1 MTSGGSRTD
10 ARWLALIVLC
20 AGMLMIVLD
29 QTIVNVALPAI
40 EEDLKFGQA
49 GLAWVVNAYLI
60 AYGGL
65 LLLAGR
71 LGDLIGHKKVFLIGL
86 GVFTVASL
94 LCGLSISSEM
104 LIVSRFV
111 QGAGGAL
118 ATSVTLGM
126 VVTMFPEPNEQRR
139 AIGVFS
145 FVAAA
150 GASIGLLL
158 GGVLTDAMSW
168 HWIFFVNIPIGIVA
182 AFAAV
187 RLVPNSVGLGLRE
200 GADVLGALLIVAAVM
215 LGVYTIVKAEH
226 YGFGSAHTLGLGAV
240 ALALLVG
247 FVVRQRTAAKPLLP
261 LRVFRS
267 RNVTGAN
274 LVQISMVAGM
284 FGLFFLGTLYMQLVL
299 SYTPLQ
305 IGLAFMP
312 VAVAIAVFSVSL
324 SARLNARFGERNML
338 ILGLSLMLVGMI
350 VFTQVPVDGSYVAD
364 ILPAVAP
371 IGIGMGLSFPSLMTL
386 AMSGASH
393 DEAGLASGLVNT
405 TAQVGGALGLAVLA
419 TASTSYTS
427 SLLASGVERLEAL
440 TSGFHLAFWI
450 SSGLVAVALGLAVFV
465 LRQVAV
471 ARDEA
476 QPVLVH

>member
-1 MTSGGSRTD
+1 MNSGGPKTD
-10 ARWLALIVLC
+10 SRWLALIVLC

-94 LCGLSISSEM
+94 LCGLSLSAEM
-104 LIVSRFV
+104 LIVSRFI

-126 VVTMFPEPNEQRR
+126 VVTMFPKPDEQRR

-182 AFAAV
+182 AIAAV
-187 RLVPNSVGLGLRE
+187 RLVPDSDGLGLRE

-247 FVVRQRTAAKPLLP
+247 FVFRQRHAEKPLLP

-274 LVQISMVAGM
+274 LVQISMIAGM

-312 VAVAIAVFSVSL
+312 VAVAIGAFSVSL
-324 SARLNARFGERNML
+324 SARLNTRFGERNML
-338 ILGLSLMLVGMI
+338 ILGLVLMLVGMLL
-350 VFTQVPVDGSYVAD
+350 FTQVPVDGTYLAN

-371 IGIGMGLSFPSLMTL
+371 IGIGMGLSFPALMTL
-386 AMSGASH
+386 AMSGAAPG
-393 DEAGLASGLVNT
+393 EAGLASGLVNT

-419 TASTSYTS
+419 TTSTSYTS
-427 SLLASGVERLEAL
+427 SLLASGVGRLEAL

-450 SSGLVAVALGLAVFV
+450 SSALVAVALGLAVFV
-465 LRQVAV
+465 LRQVSV
-471 ARDEA
+471 SRDAE
-476 QPVLVH
+476 PVLVH

>member
-1 MTSGGSRTD
+1 MESGGPKTD
-10 ARWLALIVLC
+10 SRWLALIVLC

-94 LCGLSISSEM
+94 LCGLSFNAEM

-126 VVTMFPEPNEQRR
+126 VVTMFPKPEEQRR

-182 AFAAV
+182 AIAAV
-187 RLVPNSVGLGLRE
+187 RLVPDSEGLGLRE

-215 LGVYTIVKAEH
+215 LGVYTIVKAEQ
-226 YGFGSAHTLGLGAV
+226 YGFGSVHTLGLGAV
-240 ALALLVG
+240 AVALLAG
-247 FVVRQRTAAKPLLP
+247 FVLRQRTAAKPLLP

-312 VAVAIAVFSVSL
+312 VAVAIGVFSVSL
-324 SARLNARFGERNML
+324 SARLNTRFGERNML
-338 ILGLSLMLVGMI
+338 IVGLLFMLVGMV
-350 VFTQVPVDGSYVAD
+350 VFTQVPVDGSYLAN

-371 IGIGMGLSFPSLMTL
+371 LGIGLGLSFPALMTL
-386 AMSGASH
+386 AMSGAAH

-419 TASTSYTS
+419 TTSTTYTS
-427 SLLASGVERLEAL
+427 SLLASGVGRLEAL

-450 SSGLVAVALGLAVFV
+450 SAVLVAVALGLAVFV
-465 LRQVAV
+465 LRQVTV
-471 ARDEA
+471 SRDAE
-476 QPVLVH
+476 PVLVH

>member
-1 MTSGGSRTD
+1 MTSGGPKTD
-10 ARWLALIVLC
+10 SRWLALIVLC

-94 LCGLSISSEM
+94 LCGLSLSAEM
-104 LIVSRFV
+104 LIVSRFI

-126 VVTMFPEPNEQRR
+126 VVTMFPKPDEQRR

-182 AFAAV
+182 AIAAV
-187 RLVPNSVGLGLRE
+187 RLVPDSVGLGLRE

-247 FVVRQRTAAKPLLP
+247 FVFRQRHAEKPLLP

-274 LVQISMVAGM
+274 LVQISMIAGM

-312 VAVAIAVFSVSL
+312 VAVAIGAFSVSL
-324 SARLNARFGERNML
+324 SARLNTRFGERNML
-338 ILGLSLMLVGMI
+338 ILGLVLMLVGMLL
-350 VFTQVPVDGSYVAD
+350 FTQVPVDGTYLAN

-371 IGIGMGLSFPSLMTL
+371 IGIGMGLSFPALMTL
-386 AMSGASH
+386 AMSGAAPG
-393 DEAGLASGLVNT
+393 EAGLASGLVNT

-419 TASTSYTS
+419 TTSTSYTS

-450 SSGLVAVALGLAVFV
+450 SSALVAVALGLAVFV
-465 LRQVAV
+465 LRQVSV
-471 ARDEA
+471 SRDAE
-476 QPVLVH
+476 PVLVH

>member
-1 MTSGGSRTD
+1 
-10 ARWLALIVLC
+10 
-20 AGMLMIVLD
+20 
-29 QTIVNVALPAI
+29 
-40 EEDLKFGQA
+40 
-49 GLAWVVNAYLI
+49 
-60 AYGGL
+60 
-65 LLLAGR
+65 
-71 LGDLIGHKKVFLIGL
+71 
-86 GVFTVASL
+86 
-94 LCGLSISSEM
+94 
-104 LIVSRFV
+104 
-111 QGAGGAL
+111 
-118 ATSVTLGM
+118 M
-126 VVTMFPEPNEQRR
+126 VVTMFPEPDEQRR

-150 GASIGLLL
+150 GASLGLLL

-182 AFAAV
+182 AVAAV
-187 RLVPNSVGLGLRE
+187 RLVPDSVGLGLRE

-240 ALALLVG
+240 AVALLAG
-247 FVVRQRTAAKPLLP
+247 FVLRQRTAAKPLLP
-261 LRVFRS
+261 LRVFQS

-299 SYTPLQ
+299 QYTPLQ

-312 VAVAIAVFSVSL
+312 VAGAIAVFSVSL
-324 SARLNARFGERNML
+324 SARLNSRFGERNML
-338 ILGLSLMLVGMI
+338 IVGLLFMLVGMV
-350 VFTQVPVDGSYVAD
+350 VFTQVPVDGSYLAH

-371 IGIGMGLSFPSLMTL
+371 LGIGLGLSFPALMTL

-419 TASTSYTS
+419 TTSTTYTS
-427 SLLASGVERLEAL
+427 SLLASGVGRLEAL

-450 SSGLVAVALGLAVFV
+450 SAVLVAVALGLAVFV
-465 LRQVAV
+465 LRQVTV
-471 ARDEA
+471 SRDA
-476 QPVLVH
+476 GPVLVH

>member
-1 MTSGGSRTD
+1 MTSGGPKTD
-10 ARWLALIVLC
+10 SRWLALSVLC

-94 LCGLSISSEM
+94 LCGVSFSSEM
-104 LIVSRFV
+104 LIISRFV

-126 VVTMFPEPNEQRR
+126 IVTMFPETNEQRR

-168 HWIFFVNIPIGIVA
+168 HWIFFVNIPIGIIA
-182 AFAAV
+182 AVAAV
-187 RLVPNSVGLGLRE
+187 RLVPDSVGLGLRE

-247 FVVRQRTAAKPLLP
+247 FVFRQRHAAKPLLP
-261 LRVFRS
+261 LRVFKS

-274 LVQISMVAGM
+274 LVQISMIAGM

-312 VAVAIAVFSVSL
+312 VAVAIGAFSVSL
-324 SARLNARFGERNML
+324 SARLNTRFGERNML
-338 ILGLSLMLVGMI
+338 ILGLVLMLVGMI
-350 VFTQVPVDGSYVAD
+350 VFTQVPVDGSYLTD

-371 IGIGMGLSFPSLMTL
+371 IGIGMGLSFPALMTL

-393 DEAGLASGLVNT
+393 DDAGLASGLVNT

-419 TASTSYTS
+419 TTSTSYTT
-427 SLLASGVERLEAL
+427 SLLASGVGRLEAL

-450 SSGLVAVALGLAVFV
+450 SSGLVAVALALAVFV
-465 LRQVAV
+465 LRQVTV
-471 ARDEA
+471 ERDA

>member
-1 MTSGGSRTD
+1 MTSGGSKTD
-10 ARWLALIVLC
+10 SRWLALIVLC

-71 LGDLIGHKKVFLIGL
+71 LGDLIGHKKVFLLGL

-94 LCGLSISSEM
+94 LCGVSFSAEM

-126 VVTMFPEPNEQRR
+126 VVTMFPEPDEQRR

-168 HWIFFVNIPIGIVA
+168 HWIFFVNIPIGLVA
-182 AFAAV
+182 AIAAV
-187 RLVPNSVGLGLRE
+187 RLVPSSVGLGLRE

-226 YGFGSAHTLGLGAV
+226 YGFGSVQTLGLGAV
-240 ALALLVG
+240 AVALLVG
-247 FVVRQRTAAKPLLP
+247 FVWRQRTAVKPLLP
-261 LRVFRS
+261 LRVFKS

-312 VAVAIAVFSVSL
+312 VAGAIAVFSVSL
-324 SARLNARFGERNML
+324 SARLNTRFGERNML
-338 ILGLSLMLVGMI
+338 IVGLLFMLVGMV
-350 VFTQVPVDGSYVAD
+350 VFTQVPVDGSYVPH

-371 IGIGMGLSFPSLMTL
+371 LGIGLGLSFPALMSL

-419 TASTSYTS
+419 TTSTTYTS
-427 SLLASGVERLEAL
+427 SLLASGVGRLEAL

-450 SSGLVAVALGLAVFV
+450 SAVLVAVALGLAVFV
-465 LRQVAV
+465 LRQVSPD
-471 ARDEA
+471 REA

>member
-1 MTSGGSRTD
+1 MTTGGSKTD
-10 ARWLALIVLC
+10 ARWLALVVLC

-40 EEDLKFGQA
+40 EEDLRFGQA

-86 GVFTVASL
+86 GVFTLASL
-94 LCGLSISSEM
+94 LCGLAVSSEM

-126 VVTMFPEPNEQRR
+126 VVTMFPEPDEQRR

-182 AFAAV
+182 AVAAV
-187 RLVPNSVGLGLRE
+187 RLVPDSAGLGLRE

-240 ALALLVG
+240 ALALLAG
-247 FVVRQRTAAKPLLP
+247 FVLRQRTARKPLLP

-267 RNVTGAN
+267 RNVSGAN

-299 SYTPLQ
+299 QYTPLQ

-338 ILGLSLMLVGMI
+338 ILGLSLMLVGML
-350 VFTQVPVDGSYVAD
+350 VFTQVPVDGSYVAH

-371 IGIGMGLSFPSLMTL
+371 IGIGMGLSFPALMTL
-386 AMSGASH
+386 AMSGAAH

-419 TASTSYTS
+419 TTSTTYTS
-427 SLLASGVERLEAL
+427 SLLASGVGRLEAL

-450 SSGLVAVALGLAVFV
+450 SAVLVAVALVLAVFV

-471 ARDEA
+471 SRDA
-476 QPVLVH
+476 HPVLVH

>member
-1 MTSGGSRTD
+1 MNSGGPKTD
-10 ARWLALIVLC
+10 SRWLALIVLC

-94 LCGLSISSEM
+94 LCGLSLSSEM

-126 VVTMFPEPNEQRR
+126 VVTMFPEPDEQRR

-182 AFAAV
+182 AVAAV
-187 RLVPNSVGLGLRE
+187 RLVPDSVGLGLRE

-226 YGFGSAHTLGLGAV
+226 YGFGSVHTLGLGAV

-247 FVVRQRTAAKPLLP
+247 FVFRQRHASKPLLP
-261 LRVFRS
+261 LRVFKS

-299 SYTPLQ
+299 QYTPLQ

-312 VAVAIAVFSVSL
+312 VAVAIGVFSVSL
-324 SARLNARFGERNML
+324 SARLNSRFGERNML
-338 ILGLSLMLVGMI
+338 IVGLLFMLVGMV
-350 VFTQVPVDGSYVAD
+350 VFTQVPVDGSYLTD

-371 IGIGMGLSFPSLMTL
+371 LGIGLGLSFPALMTL
-386 AMSGASH
+386 AMSGAAH

-419 TASTSYTS
+419 TTSTTYTS
-427 SLLASGVERLEAL
+427 SLLASGVGRLEAL

-450 SSGLVAVALGLAVFV
+450 SAVLVAVALGLAVFV

-471 ARDEA
+471 SRDDA
-476 QPVLVH
+476 QPVLAH

>member
-1 MTSGGSRTD
+1 MTTGGSKTD
-10 ARWLALIVLC
+10 ARWLALVVLC

-94 LCGLSISSEM
+94 LCGLAVSSEM

-126 VVTMFPEPNEQRR
+126 VVTMFPEPDEQRR

-182 AFAAV
+182 AVAAV
-187 RLVPNSVGLGLRE
+187 RLVPDSAGLGLRE

-226 YGFGSAHTLGLGAV
+226 HGFGSAHTLGLGAV
-240 ALALLVG
+240 ALALLAG
-247 FVVRQRTAAKPLLP
+247 FVLRQRTAQKPLLP
-261 LRVFRS
+261 LRVFKS
-267 RNVTGAN
+267 RNVSGAN

-299 SYTPLQ
+299 QYTPLQ

-338 ILGLSLMLVGMI
+338 ILGLSLMLVGML
-350 VFTQVPVDGSYVAD
+350 VFTQVPVDGSYVAH

-371 IGIGMGLSFPSLMTL
+371 IGIGMGLSFPALMTL
-386 AMSGASH
+386 AMSGAAH

-419 TASTSYTS
+419 TTSTTYTS
-427 SLLASGVERLEAL
+427 SLLASGVDRLEAL

-450 SSGLVAVALGLAVFV
+450 SAVLVAVALALAVFV

-471 ARDEA
+471 SRDA
-476 QPVLVH
+476 KPVLVH

>member
-1 MTSGGSRTD
+1 MKTGGPKTD
-10 ARWLALIVLC
+10 SRWLALIVLC

-104 LIVSRFV
+104 LIISRFV

-126 VVTMFPEPNEQRR
+126 VVTMFPKPDEQRR

-182 AFAAV
+182 AVAAV
-187 RLVPNSVGLGLRE
+187 RLVPDSVGIGLRE

-226 YGFGSAHTLGLGAV
+226 YGFGSFHTLGLGLV

-247 FVVRQRTAAKPLLP
+247 FVLRQRTAAKPLLP

-299 SYTPLQ
+299 RYTPLQ

-338 ILGLSLMLVGMI
+338 ILGLTLMLVGMV
-350 VFTQVPVDGSYVAD
+350 VFAQVPVDGSYVAH

-371 IGIGMGLSFPSLMTL
+371 IGIGMGLSFPALMTL

-419 TASTSYTS
+419 TTSTTYTS
-427 SLLASGVERLEAL
+427 SLEASGVGRLEAL

-450 SSGLVAVALGLAVFV
+450 SAVLVAVALGLAVFV
-465 LRQVAV
+465 LRQVTV
-471 ARDEA
+471 DREA

>member
-1 MTSGGSRTD
+1 MTTGGSKTD
-10 ARWLALIVLC
+10 ARWLALVVLC

-40 EEDLKFGQA
+40 EEDLRFGQA

-86 GVFTVASL
+86 GVFTLASL
-94 LCGLSISSEM
+94 LCGLAVSSEM

-126 VVTMFPEPNEQRR
+126 VVTMFPEPDEQRR

-182 AFAAV
+182 AVAAV
-187 RLVPNSVGLGLRE
+187 RLVPDSAGLGLRE

-240 ALALLVG
+240 ALALLAG
-247 FVVRQRTAAKPLLP
+247 FVLRQRTARKPLLP

-267 RNVTGAN
+267 RNVSGAN

-299 SYTPLQ
+299 QYTPLQ

-338 ILGLSLMLVGMI
+338 ILGLSLMLVGML
-350 VFTQVPVDGSYVAD
+350 VFTQVPVDGSYVAH

-371 IGIGMGLSFPSLMTL
+371 IGIGMGLSFPALMTL
-386 AMSGASH
+386 AMSGAAH

-419 TASTSYTS
+419 TTSTTYTS
-427 SLLASGVERLEAL
+427 SLLASGVGRLEAL

-450 SSGLVAVALGLAVFV
+450 SAVLVAVALVLAVFV

-471 ARDEA
+471 SRDA
-476 QPVLVH
+476 KPVLVH

>member
-1 MTSGGSRTD
+1 MKTGGPKTD
-10 ARWLALIVLC
+10 SRWLALIVLC

-94 LCGLSISSEM
+94 LCGLSLSAEM
-104 LIVSRFV
+104 LIISRFV

-126 VVTMFPEPNEQRR
+126 VVTMFPKPDEQRR

-182 AFAAV
+182 AVAAV
-187 RLVPNSVGLGLRE
+187 RLVPDSVGLGLRE

-226 YGFGSAHTLGLGAV
+226 YGFGSVHTLGLGAV

-247 FVVRQRTAAKPLLP
+247 FVFRQRHASKPLLP
-261 LRVFRS
+261 LRVFKS

-299 SYTPLQ
+299 QYTPLQ

-312 VAVAIAVFSVSL
+312 VAVAIGVFSVSL
-324 SARLNARFGERNML
+324 SARLNSRFGERNML
-338 ILGLSLMLVGMI
+338 IVGLLFMLVGMV
-350 VFTQVPVDGSYVAD
+350 VFTQVPVDGSYLTD

-371 IGIGMGLSFPSLMTL
+371 LGIGLGLSFPALMTL
-386 AMSGASH
+386 AMSGAAH

-419 TASTSYTS
+419 TTSTTYTS
-427 SLLASGVERLEAL
+427 SLLASGVGRLEAL

-450 SSGLVAVALGLAVFV
+450 SAVLVAVALGLAVFV

-471 ARDEA
+471 SRDDA
-476 QPVLVH
+476 QPVLAH

>member
-1 MTSGGSRTD
+1 MTTGGPKTDSR
-10 ARWLALIVLC
+10 WPALIVLC

-40 EEDLKFGQA
+40 DEDLKFGQA

-71 LGDLIGHKKVFLIGL
+71 LGDLVGHKRVFLIGL
-86 GVFTVASL
+86 GVFTAASL

-104 LIVSRFV
+104 LVVARFV

-126 VVTMFPEPNEQRR
+126 VVTMFPKPDEQRR

-182 AFAAV
+182 ALAAV
-187 RLVPNSVGLGLRE
+187 RLVPDSPGLGLRE

-215 LGVYTIVKAEH
+215 LGVYTIVKGEH
-226 YGFGSAHTLGLGAV
+226 YGFGSVHTLALGAV
-240 ALALLVG
+240 AVALLVA
-247 FVVRQRTAAKPLLP
+247 FVLRQRHATKPLLP

-324 SARLNARFGERNML
+324 SARLNTRFGERNML
-338 ILGLSLMLVGMI
+338 ILGLVLMLVGMV

-371 IGIGMGLSFPSLMTL
+371 VGIGMGLAFPSLMTL
-386 AMSGASH
+386 AMSGAAH

-419 TASTSYTS
+419 TTSTTYTS
-427 SLLASGVERLEAL
+427 SLLASGVGRLEAL

-450 SSGLVAVALGLAVFV
+450 SAGLVAVALALAVFV

-471 ARDEA
+471 SRDA

>member
-1 MTSGGSRTD
+1 MNSGGPKTD
-10 ARWLALIVLC
+10 SRWLALIVLC

-94 LCGLSISSEM
+94 LCGVSFSSEM
-104 LIVSRFV
+104 LIISRFV

-182 AFAAV
+182 AVAAV
-187 RLVPNSVGLGLRE
+187 RLVPDSVGLGLRE

-240 ALALLVG
+240 AVALLAG
-247 FVVRQRTAAKPLLP
+247 FVVRQRTASKPLLP
-261 LRVFRS
+261 LRVFKS

-274 LVQISMVAGM
+274 LVQISMIAGM

-312 VAVAIAVFSVSL
+312 VAVAIGAFSVSL
-324 SARLNARFGERNML
+324 SARLNTRFGERNML
-338 ILGLSLMLVGMI
+338 ILGLALMLVGMV
-350 VFTQVPVDGSYVAD
+350 VFTQVPVDGSYLTD

-371 IGIGMGLSFPSLMTL
+371 IGIGMGLSFPALMTL

-419 TASTSYTS
+419 TTSTSYTT
-427 SLLASGVERLEAL
+427 SLLASGVGRLEAL

-450 SSGLVAVALGLAVFV
+450 SSGLVAVALALAVFV
-465 LRQVAV
+465 LRQVTV
-471 ARDEA
+471 ERDA

>member
-1 MTSGGSRTD
+1 MTSGGSKTD

-40 EEDLKFGQA
+40 AEDLKFGQA

-94 LCGLSISSEM
+94 LCGLSLSAEM

-126 VVTMFPEPNEQRR
+126 VVTMFPEKDEQRR
-139 AIGVFS
+139 AIGIFS

-150 GASIGLLL
+150 GASLGLLL

-182 AFAAV
+182 AVAAV
-187 RLVPNSVGLGLRE
+187 RLVPDSVGLGLRE

-240 ALALLVG
+240 AVALLVG

-299 SYTPLQ
+299 QYTPLQ

-312 VAVAIAVFSVSL
+312 VAGAIAVFSVSL
-324 SARLNARFGERNML
+324 SARLNARFGERAML
-338 ILGLSLMLVGMI
+338 IVGLLFMLVGMV
-350 VFTQVPVDGSYVAD
+350 VFTQVPVDGSYVAH

-371 IGIGMGLSFPSLMTL
+371 LGVGLGLSFPALMSL
-386 AMSGASH
+386 AMSGAAH

-419 TASTSYTS
+419 TTSTSHTS
-427 SLLASGVERLEAL
+427 SLLASGVGRLEAL

-450 SSGLVAVALGLAVFV
+450 SAVLVAVALGLAVFV
-465 LRQVAV
+465 LRQVTV
-471 ARDEA
+471 DREA

>member
-1 MTSGGSRTD
+1 MTTGGSKTD
-10 ARWLALIVLC
+10 ARWLALVVLC

-94 LCGLSISSEM
+94 LCGLAVSSEM

-126 VVTMFPEPNEQRR
+126 VVTMFPEPDEQRR

-182 AFAAV
+182 AVAAV
-187 RLVPNSVGLGLRE
+187 RLVPDSAGLGLRE

-240 ALALLVG
+240 ALALLAG
-247 FVVRQRTAAKPLLP
+247 FVLRQRTAEKPLLP
-261 LRVFRS
+261 LRVFKS
-267 RNVTGAN
+267 RNVSGAN

-299 SYTPLQ
+299 QYTPLQ

-338 ILGLSLMLVGMI
+338 ILGLSLMLVGML
-350 VFTQVPVDGSYVAD
+350 VFTQVPVDGSYVAH

-371 IGIGMGLSFPSLMTL
+371 IGIGMGLSFPALMTL
-386 AMSGASH
+386 AMSGAAH

-419 TASTSYTS
+419 TTSTTYTS
-427 SLLASGVERLEAL
+427 SLLASGVGRLEAL

-450 SSGLVAVALGLAVFV
+450 SAVLVAVALALAVFV

-471 ARDEA
+471 SRDA
-476 QPVLVH
+476 KPVLVH

>member
-1 MTSGGSRTD
+1 MTSGGPKTD
-10 ARWLALIVLC
+10 SRWLALIVLC

-40 EEDLKFGQA
+40 DEDLKFGQA

-104 LIVSRFV
+104 LVVARFV

-126 VVTMFPEPNEQRR
+126 VVTMFPKPDEQRR

-182 AFAAV
+182 AIAAV
-187 RLVPNSVGLGLRE
+187 RLVPDSAGLGLRE
-200 GADVLGALLIVAAVM
+200 GADVLGALLVVAAVM

-226 YGFGSAHTLGLGAV
+226 HGFGSFHTLGLGAV
-240 ALALLVG
+240 ALALLAG
-247 FVVRQRTAAKPLLP
+247 FVLRQRTAAKPLLP
-261 LRVFRS
+261 LRVFKS

-274 LVQISMVAGM
+274 LVQISMIAGM
-284 FGLFFLGTLYMQLVL
+284 FGVFFLGTLYMQLVL

-324 SARLNARFGERNML
+324 SARLNTRFGERNML
-338 ILGLSLMLVGMI
+338 ILGLVLMLVGMV
-350 VFTQVPVDGSYVAD
+350 VFTQVPVDGSYVTD

-371 IGIGMGLSFPSLMTL
+371 IGIGMGLSFPALMTL
-386 AMSGASH
+386 AMSGAAPG
-393 DEAGLASGLVNT
+393 EAGLASGLVNT

-419 TASTSYTS
+419 TTSTTYTS
-427 SLLASGVERLEAL
+427 SLLASGVSRLEAL

-450 SSGLVAVALGLAVFV
+450 SSGLVAVALALAVFV

-471 ARDEA
+471 SREDAE
-476 QPVLVH
+476 PVLVH

>member
-1 MTSGGSRTD
+1 MTSGGPKTD
-10 ARWLALIVLC
+10 SRWLALIVLC

-94 LCGLSISSEM
+94 LCGLSLSAEM
-104 LIVSRFV
+104 LIVSRFI

-126 VVTMFPEPNEQRR
+126 VVTMFPKPDEQRR

-182 AFAAV
+182 AIAAM
-187 RLVPNSVGLGLRE
+187 RLVPDSVGLGLRE

-247 FVVRQRTAAKPLLP
+247 FVFRQRHAEKPLLP

-274 LVQISMVAGM
+274 LVQISMIAGM

-312 VAVAIAVFSVSL
+312 VAVAIGAFSVSL
-324 SARLNARFGERNML
+324 SARLNTRFGERNML
-338 ILGLSLMLVGMI
+338 ILGLVLMLVGMV
-350 VFTQVPVDGSYVAD
+350 VFTQVPVDGSYLAD

-371 IGIGMGLSFPSLMTL
+371 IGIGMGLSFPALMTL
-386 AMSGASH
+386 AMSGAAPG
-393 DEAGLASGLVNT
+393 EAGLASGLVNT

-419 TASTSYTS
+419 TTSTSYTS
-427 SLLASGVERLEAL
+427 SLLASGVGRLEAL

-450 SSGLVAVALGLAVFV
+450 SSALVAVALGLAVFV
-465 LRQVAV
+465 LRQVSV
-471 ARDEA
+471 SRDAE
-476 QPVLVH
+476 PVLVH

>member
-1 MTSGGSRTD
+1 MTSGGPKTD
-10 ARWLALIVLC
+10 SRWLALIVLC

-94 LCGLSISSEM
+94 LCGLSLSAEM

-126 VVTMFPEPNEQRR
+126 VVTMFPEPDEQRR

-150 GASIGLLL
+150 GASLGLLL

-182 AFAAV
+182 AVAAV
-187 RLVPNSVGLGLRE
+187 RLVPDSVGLGLRE

-240 ALALLVG
+240 AVALLAG
-247 FVVRQRTAAKPLLP
+247 FVLRQRTAAKPLLP
-261 LRVFRS
+261 LRVFKS

-299 SYTPLQ
+299 QYTPLQ

-312 VAVAIAVFSVSL
+312 VAAAIAVFSVSL
-324 SARLNARFGERNML
+324 SARLNTRFGERNML
-338 ILGLSLMLVGMI
+338 IVGLLFMLVGMV
-350 VFTQVPVDGSYVAD
+350 VFTQVPVDGSYLAH

-371 IGIGMGLSFPSLMTL
+371 LGIGLGLSFPALMTL

-419 TASTSYTS
+419 TTSTTYTS
-427 SLLASGVERLEAL
+427 SLLASGVGRLEAL

-450 SSGLVAVALGLAVFV
+450 SAVLVAVALGLAVFV
-465 LRQVAV
+465 LRQVTV
-471 ARDEA
+471 SRDA
-476 QPVLVH
+476 GPVLVH